1 MEAVLVINQI
11 NLYIIERPGFGLST
25 PHPNRNYQTWGDDI
39 RQFIEGVIKQQ
50 AAVIGYSAGGPY
62 AIACGKYLP
71 ELITKVF
78 IISSPSPPETKKL
91 YSEMDWMSKIGYF
104 LARNWKWGLEK
115 AVETEANKWIKN
127 PVKQTKE
134 FLIQG
139 GSLGDAQTFLLNPSI
154 HRAFVL
160 SVMEQY
166 SRGRVGIVTESHDYY
181 LFSRPW
187 GYHLSELSTDI
198 QYYLW
203 YGSEDTGVV
212 PSMGHYLSQHIP
224 NCKSF
229 FLEQKG
235 HLLFFEIWPNIIS
248 LISDKIIIINNNNNN
263 NNNNEN
269 NNDIELDQSN

>member
-187 GYHLSELSTDI
+187 VIIFQNYQPISNI
-198 QYYLW
+198 I
-203 YGSEDTGVV
+203 YGMDQKI
-212 PSMGHYLSQHIP
+212 LA
-224 NCKSF
+224 SF
-229 FLEQKG
+229 LQWG
-235 HLLFFEIWPNIIS
+235 IIS
-248 LISDKIIIINNNNNN
+248 LNIFPIANPFFLNKKVICFSSKYGPTLFPSSLIR
-263 NNNNEN
+263 
-269 NNDIELDQSN
+269 S